1 MSQMT
6 QYQLLVNAIEQLAV
20 SFYRDK
26 KKRRNRELLV
36 SLCVWQSSSVTLVTW
51 MFSWHVFEH
60 FHTKMEM
67 MQTLEHTHAH
77 TQMDWCTIA
86 VSSEWKSQANYTS
99 NHFTRIKNLPS
110 LSHAFESHLPFLLT
124 LLRSAIHAYAYSVP
138 QIAIRWRDTRRKK
151 ETHMD
156 ELIAT
161 ASNVSDAHSELT
173 PQLTDNRKR

>member
-20 SFYRDK
+20 SFYRNK

-67 MQTLEHTHAH
+67 MQTLEHTHTH
-77 TQMDWCTIA
+77 TPKWIGA
-86 VSSEWKSQANYTS
+86 PSLYLASERVKQIIHVIILRELKTCHRYLMHLKVTC
-99 NHFTRIKNLPS
+99 HFCWHCCVLLFTHTRI
-110 LSHAFESHLPFLLT
+110 
-124 LLRSAIHAYAYSVP
+124 AYHRLQFAG
-138 QIAIRWRDTRRKK
+138 
-151 ETHMD
+151 ETH
-156 ELIAT
+156 A
-161 ASNVSDAHSELT
+161 A
-173 PQLTDNRKR
+173 RKRHIWTN